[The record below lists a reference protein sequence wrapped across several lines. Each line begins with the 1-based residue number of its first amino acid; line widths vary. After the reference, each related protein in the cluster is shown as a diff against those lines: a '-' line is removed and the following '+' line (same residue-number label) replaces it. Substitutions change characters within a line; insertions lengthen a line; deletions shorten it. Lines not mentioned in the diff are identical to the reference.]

1 MLLVTEPAGGTFH
14 GVQILNGYHFSI
26 NPIWP
31 ETVFALFLQPA
42 RLRRYLALS
51 RSEQLRRKA
60 AQYRTRLEL
69 EEKTHSH
76 LLRLQHLSGPGE
88 QLESFRKELSQTNMQ
103 QVGDEEGGV
112 SAQIKE
118 LEEQQNVRREER
130 GRVETL
136 IQQLAGEDESSSL
149 RVDRNALV
157 EDLREYARDWS
168 RLKLADALL
177 SRAREKF
184 QKERQP
190 GVIQHAQ
197 TFFTSVTGERYRK
210 LYAPIEEQTII
221 VEDGNG
227 APKHPSELSR
237 GTKEQLYL
245 ALRFGL
251 IREFGEHAEL
261 LPVIVDEILVN
272 FDPDRAKR
280 AAEAFVELSQTNQ
293 VLVFTCHPEM
303 VKIFTSSFSD
313 VQVIEIASNSLT
325 PMTARN
331 QL

>member
-1 MLLVTEPAGGTFH
+1 MELGGA
-14 GVQILNGYHFSI
+14 QD
-26 NPIWP
+26 
-31 ETVFALFLQPA
+31 
-42 RLRRYLALS
+42 
-51 RSEQLRRKA
+51 SEQLRRKT
-60 AQYRTRLEL
+60 AQHRTRLEL

-149 RVDRNALV
+149 RVRRNVLV

-210 LYAPIEEQTII
+210 LYAPMEGQTII
-221 VEDGNG
+221 VEEENG